1 MMFIFFFFL
10 TLILKKIVV
19 SLQPIMNDRELVE
32 ALLNKD
38 PFVTKLFYY
47 RNCRPLFL
55 SLIHRL
61 ERDGRVWEYD
71 EVVSEIYALLM
82 EDDGRRLRSFGF
94 ECSFYQWV
102 KVVSLRHL
110 IAKMDKVVID
120 SESQEPL
127 YERESEQSVDESA
140 EQSTARADLER
151 LLELM
156 PNQRYATVIRK
167 LTLEGYES
175 EELAREMDVR
185 ISNLYNIKK
194 RAMAQLTEV
203 ALFDKKKYNGN

>member
-1 MMFIFFFFL
+1 FAN
-10 TLILKKIVV
+10 T
-19 SLQPIMNDRELVE
+19 MNDRELVE
-32 ALLNKD
+32 ALLNRD

-55 SLIHRL
+55 SLIRRL

-82 EDDGRRLRSFGF
+82 DDDGRRLRSFGF

-102 KVVSLRHL
+102 KVVALHHL
-110 IAKMDKVVID
+110 VAKMDKVVID
-120 SESQEPL
+120 SESKEPL
-127 YERESEQSVDESA
+127 YEKQGEQAEDESV
-140 EQSTARADLER
+140 ELSSARTDLER
-151 LLELM
+151 LLDLM

-175 EELAREMDVR
+175 EELAREMNVK

-203 ALFDKKKYNGN
+203 ALFDKKKYNGY

>member
-1 MMFIFFFFL
+1 
-10 TLILKKIVV
+10 
-19 SLQPIMNDRELVE
+19 MNDRELVE

-61 ERDGRVWEYD
+61 EHDGRVWEYD

-82 EDDGRRLRSFGF
+82 ENDGRRLRSFGF

-102 KVVSLRHL
+102 KVVALRHL

-167 LTLEGYES
+167 LTLEGDES
-175 EELAREMDVR
+175 EELAREMEVR
-185 ISNLYNIKK
+185 LSNLYNIKK
-194 RAMAQLTEV
+194 RAMAQLAEV
-203 ALFDKKKYNGN
+203 ALFDKRQYNGN